1 MGDLGTWVT
10 IGDLVACVEPSRR
23 RQRGRHLRDLLLE
36 LHAPDLV
43 ALGRVLAVPRA
54 VLVGDALLDLER
66 GPGRGLSLLLAL
78 IEVANAS
85 LMLLGAA
92 PLVEHGPRLRR
103 VLVRREL
110 ELQRVPLQSRR
121 ASRRPRDGAR
131 RRRRHWAPVSRSNI
145 VTI

>member
-66 GPGRGLSLLLAL
+66 GPGRGLSLL
-78 IEVANAS
+78 S
-85 LMLLGAA
+85 LSRQ
-92 PLVEHGPRLRR
+92 VTPRL
-103 VLVRREL
+103 VRGDRL
-110 ELQRVPLQSRR
+110 PNKKFSYNSTL
-121 ASRRPRDGAR
+121 
-131 RRRRHWAPVSRSNI
+131 N
-145 VTI
+145 

>member
-1 MGDLGTWVT
+1 MGVGDLGTWVT

-23 RQRGRHLRDLLLE
+23 RQGGRRPHLLEPLLE

-66 GPGRGLSLLLAL
+66 GPGRGLSQL
-78 IEVANAS
+78 EVAPAS

-92 PLVEHGPRLRR
+92 PLVERGPRLRR

-110 ELQRVPLQSRR
+110 DLQIGPAQVRVR
-121 ASRRPRDGAR
+121 AR
-131 RRRRHWAPVSRSNI
+131 RRGIWLLPIIRYI
-145 VTI
+145 C